1 MSYLG
6 SAPAES
12 PLTSNAIP
20 DGLITTNKISNDAVT
35 GQKILEN
42 TVTTREVG
50 IQTLFANNL
59 ANASV
64 TTFRIANANITSS
77 LLAPLEN
84 LKENLSVAAAAFD
97 DPTNCDLLDNSVFF
111 NANAADTNFTV
122 NFRGD
127 ANNEL
132 NDIMS
137 TGNSISAAVIV
148 TNTSSAYYINGVK
161 VDGSAVTP
169 KVQGGSAISA
179 GNANST
185 DVYLFT
191 IIKTGNDAFTILESQ
206 TQFA

>member
-12 PLTSNAIP
+12 PLNANAIP

-148 TNTSSAYYINGVK
+148 TNTSSPYYINGVQ
-161 VDGSAVTP
+161 VDGSSVTP

-206 TQFA
+206 SQFA

>member
-77 LLAPLEN
+77 LLDPLEN
-84 LKENLSVAAAAFD
+84 LKENLSVAAAAPIAGIAIFVTA
-97 DPTNCDLLDNSVFF
+97 PP
-111 NANAADTNFTV
+111 NAGIT
-122 NFRGD
+122 
-127 ANNEL
+127 
-132 NDIMS
+132 
-137 TGNSISAAVIV
+137 IV
-148 TNTSSAYYINGVK
+148 
-161 VDGSAVTP
+161 
-169 KVQGGSAISA
+169 
-179 GNANST
+179 
-185 DVYLFT
+185 
-191 IIKTGNDAFTILESQ
+191 
-206 TQFA
+206 

>member
-20 DGLITTNKISNDAVT
+20 DGLITTNKISNGVQT
-35 GQKILEN
+35 IL
-42 TVTTREVG
+42 
-50 IQTLFANNL
+50 ANNL

-64 TTFRIANANITSS
+64 TTFRIANANVTSSLIANANITSS

-206 TQFA
+206 SQFA

>member
-12 PLTSNAIP
+12 PLNANAIP

-148 TNTSSAYYINGVK
+148 TNTGSAYYINGVK
-161 VDGSAVTP
+161 VDGSSVTP

-206 TQFA
+206 SQFA

>member
-20 DGLITTNKISNDAVT
+20 DGLITETKLADSSVSSGKIVQSAVNNREIGVQT
-35 GQKILEN
+35 IL
-42 TVTTREVG
+42 
-50 IQTLFANNL
+50 ANNL

-64 TTFRIANANITSS
+64 TTFRVANANITSS

-148 TNTSSAYYINGVK
+148 TNTSTPYYINGVK